1 MLERVDAG
9 DHDALL
15 LEPVLAERGT
25 ETDEFTFHRA
35 KRIEPGH
42 EA

>member
-1 MLERVDAG
+1 
-9 DHDALL
+9 
-15 LEPVLAERGT
+15 VLAERGT
-25 ETDEFTFHRA
+25 SSEEFTFHRA

>member
-1 MLERVDAG
+1 LSVEEAFDATQASL
-9 DHDALL
+9 HPL
-15 LEPVLAERGT
+15 
-25 ETDEFTFHRA
+25 TFHRA

>member
-1 MLERVDAG
+1 VGGRGPGAP
-9 DHDALL
+9 HDAYFLDPI
-15 LEPVLAERGT
+15 EAQAGEQ
-25 ETDEFTFHRA
+25 EDFTFHMA